1 MSVDIFGRPTNSQG
15 FASDTK
21 LQGLKAE
28 DKLMKID
35 IMNVKTN
42 MREALQ
48 SNDDDIHD
56 HLIRIKFLE
65 QELENGLTKQK
76 QDIITETEKFMENKT
91 FDQLKVKSIAYVSE
105 HSPTQITNYTTF
117 QNKIDYIENGIREL
131 EKYIIHIKNEMQRK
145 YNILDAELRA
155 GLHNEAVTTL
165 KETEKTL
172 NIVNNHLK
180 NIKEDHTNFKK
191 NVKKDIA
198 NFIETL
204 NLYDNR
210 IKDLSNTIINLDD
223 KIVKQTIQVLYDSG
237 MFSLY
242 ENADEVLKDYLT
254 FNSRRRGVVE

>member
-1 MSVDIFGRPTNSQG
+1 MSVDIFGRPTTSQG
-15 FASDTK
+15 LASINSTTEDN
-21 LQGLKAE
+21 LKAE

-42 MREALQ
+42 MQ

-131 EKYIIHIKNEMQRK
+131 EKYIIHVKNEMQRK
-145 YNILDAELRA
+145 YNEFD
-155 GLHNEAVTTL
+155 NETVTTL

-210 IKDLSNTIINLDD
+210 IKDLSNTIINLDNKVVGD
-223 KIVKQTIQVLYDSG
+223 SVKQTIQVLYDHG
-237 MFSLY
+237 MF
-242 ENADEVLKDYLT
+242 NDVVNVDEVFKDYLT
-254 FNSRRRGVVE
+254 FNSRRRGVIDDSP